1 MSGGGTGEDLDSRA
15 LATGS
20 LPMPTPT
27 TGTATHNP
35 SGLSSG
41 RPSTP
46 TTPPPQ
52 AQPRS
57 SLSSILAT
65 TMTLLRSHPKSS
77 VSSALF
83 AAAVT
88 ASVVLAITAGMPFVA
103 AAATFPPARWS
114 SAAPFSGLDRNTS
127 LKWGG
132 ALIADLDSDGWY
144 DLVLHNHDRTPLA
157 VYWNT
162 RRTIAGP
169 AKAFT
174 RGRDLFTFRFD
185 THGLTAGDIF
195 LRGTEAV
202 VSSQGGAYGNK
213 PGKPFLV
220 RHVNELGPRVF
231 RRADKET
238 GLEAATPGG
247 RGRTPLL
254 IDCDGDGDLDLI
266 FLNFILPRGVK
277 GDRQHVVENRGGR
290 FVRRWRTG
298 LENADVERAIITDF
312 DGDGRLD
319 VVAFPLLHLFR
330 ATGNCMFEDVTAK
343 WMARVPDGARIGKNV
358 WAAAELDANNDGR
371 WDLYLAKNHEVD
383 ALLLNVDND
392 HFSLGAPPAGSRRR
406 HHDVTIGDFNNDG
419 NVDVFLSSQPPAA
432 DGVTPRRRPD
442 ALLTGDG
449 AGGFVGTTEHGA
461 TVVTAA
467 GGDSV
472 QALDFDRDGRLD
484 LFVGSG
490 PEVPKQGPEGGWRLF
505 HGASP
510 PPGGGAGHWLE
521 ASVGRSPGLRAAP
534 TGALLTLTVSG
545 GGGCRRTLVRRVGG
559 AGGAGSTDNLRIV
572 HFGLGRADT
581 VELLVVRWSNGVSVR
596 RTGVPVDAVYEVT
609 AV

>member
-1 MSGGGTGEDLDSRA
+1 MSGGADSQGFESGII
-15 LATGS
+15 ATGS
-20 LPMPTPT
+20 LPTPGPT
-27 TGTATHNP
+27 TDAAAHNP
-35 SGLSSG
+35 AH
-41 RPSTP
+41 PHDA
-46 TTPPPQ
+46 TT
-52 AQPRS
+52 AHTASQPRPEP
-57 SLSSILAT
+57 LTDLLAT
-65 TMTLLRSHPKSS
+65 AMTRLGSHPKST
-77 VSSALF
+77 VSSAILT
-83 AAAVT
+83 AAVM
-88 ASVVLAITAGMPFVA
+88 ASVSLAISFGMPVVA
-103 AAATFPPARWS
+103 AAAAFPPARWT

-127 LKWGG
+127 IKWGG
-132 ALIADLDSDGWY
+132 ALISDLDSDGWY

-162 RRTIAGP
+162 QRTAAGP

-174 RGRDLFTFRFD
+174 RGRDLFNFRFD
-185 THGLTAGDIF
+185 AHGLTSGDIF

-202 VSSQGGAYGNK
+202 VSSQGGGYGSN
-213 PGKPFLV
+213 PGKPFLL
-220 RHVNELGPRVF
+220 RHVDESEPRVF
-231 RRADKET
+231 GRADKET

-266 FLNFILPRGVK
+266 FLNFVLARGVK

-330 ATGNCMFEDVTAK
+330 ATGNCAFEDVTAK

-371 WDLYLAKNHEVD
+371 WDLYLAKNSEAD
-383 ALLLNVDND
+383 ALLLNVNND
-392 HFSLGAPPAGSRRR
+392 HFVLGAPPAGSRRR

-484 LFVGSG
+484 LLVGSG
-490 PEVPKQGPEGGWRLF
+490 PEVPSQGPLGGWRLF

-510 PPGGGAGHWLE
+510 LPAGGGGHWLE
-521 ASVGRSPGLRAAP
+521 VSVGRSPDRRAAP
-534 TGALLTLTVSG
+534 TGALLTLTVNG
-545 GGGCRRTLVRRVGG
+545 GGGGRRTLVRRVGG
-559 AGGAGSTDNLRIV
+559 AGGAGSTDNLRVV
-572 HFGLGRADT
+572 HFGLGEADT
-581 VELLVVRWSNGVSVR
+581 VESLVVRWSDGVRVR
-596 RTGVPVDAVYEVT
+596 RTQVPVDAVYEVT